1 MTLWDGIID
10 KSQGKSVCVVIS
22 YLNSS
27 SSILLDCS
35 DPLITTG
42 PSLQSDHLITKITAV
57 RNICFVIISL

>member
-22 YLNSS
+22 YPSPSS
-27 SSILLDCS
+27 NLLDCS